1 MKNKKKIL
9 VFCIFLIIVTSFF
22 VVFVSCVKKP
32 KKDNETKV
40 EKKVDQSVIDNFAYN
55 FVKKTFPSSIKLNEN
70 IYYKFDINAKDN
82 KNNQEKNYT
91 VYILFNYDKQD
102 ISIKVEDKDS
112 KKKILCYD
120 GKSIFYPDSDKH
132 PDKIKKDLN
141 FKKIIE
147 YFSTYDE
154 NKINKE
160 GNYSNLGSYF
170 FKQFTFFFDQVFLG
184 VLPKKIKIKADKK
197 SNFSENDKILSF
209 IYNAEG
215 TYEKQDIISI
225 KTKDLDTTFLSFLP
239 LDFIYSVKE
248 LKNKFE
254 KSSIQFL
261 LDKNNSNFN
270 IIFREKDKNNSVLEI
285 KTKLSNI
292 ASKVENINYFSELLD
307 IEDKNEYSE
316 KDFFYKKSTF
326 DINVKNATTI
336 NLKAKLEL
344 VFNPNSI
351 FEYLNIEKKSPK
363 ILEVTTPK
371 KEEAY
376 ENIKNKFL
384 FEISNTEKKQ
394 IFLLQYDPH
403 NNKNDFVSIAIKK
416 NIVEQILKNKNKN
429 IKISDYIKEDD
440 VIKKDDIE
448 YLLFQTSLNVFIN
461 NISKILVSPDNILDL
476 SELLK
481 KQQNNTSNSIYQI
494 LEFLE
499 VLNRVSKVDKKGIY
513 FDKNSDKYNEL
524 LKKYKIEDIIL
535 TLIKYLPGES
545 YEILKSDESFEKIL
559 TELFNNIE
567 KYKIGDISN
576 LILETENKQI
586 NICLKENSL
595 EKPLVI
601 DNIDIFIN
609 KFLKNN
615 LEINL
620 KFDENDYKKAQIV
633 SSNRYLERVIIEK
646 DEKYNIYKFNL
657 LISEF
662 SNKSIYESLKY
673 IYLNDNNESKLF
685 SAYNIS
691 FYVKIKA

>member
-9 VFCIFLIIVTSFF
+9 VFCVFLIIVTSFF

-82 KNNQEKNYT
+82 KDNQEKNYA
-91 VYILFNYDKQD
+91 VHILFNYDKQD
-102 ISIKVEDKDS
+102 ISIKVEDKDL

-120 GKSIFYPDSDKH
+120 GKSIFYPDSDKNS
-132 PDKIKKDLN
+132 DKIKKDLN

-209 IYNAEG
+209 IYDAEG

-248 LKNKFE
+248 LKSKFE

-270 IIFREKDKNNSVLEI
+270 IIFREKGKNNSVLEI

-292 ASKVENINYFSELLD
+292 ASKVENTNYFSELLD
-307 IEDKNEYSE
+307 IEDKDKYNE
-316 KDFFYKKSTF
+316 KDFFCKKSTF
-326 DINVKNATTI
+326 DINVKNITTI

-371 KEEAY
+371 KEESY
-376 ENIKNKFL
+376 KNIKNKFL
-384 FEISNTEKKQ
+384 FEISDTEKKQ
-394 IFLLQYDPH
+394 IFLLQYDPS

-440 VIKKDDIE
+440 VIKKDGIE

-481 KQQNNTSNSIYQI
+481 KQQNNMSNSIYQI

-499 VLNRVSKVDKKGIY
+499 VLNRVSKVDKNGIY

-535 TLIKYLPGES
+535 TLIKYLPGDS
-545 YEILKSDESFEKIL
+545 YEILKSDETFENISI
-559 TELFNNIE
+559 ELFNDIE
-567 KYKIGDISN
+567 KYKIGDVSN
-576 LILETENKQI
+576 LILEAENKQI
-586 NICLKENSL
+586 NIYLKENSL
-595 EKPLVI
+595 EKPLAI

-620 KFDENDYKKAQIV
+620 KFDKNDYKKAQIV

-691 FYVKIKA
+691 FYVKVKA

>member
-9 VFCIFLIIVTSFF
+9 VFCVFLIIVTSFF

-91 VYILFNYDKQD
+91 VYILFNYDKQN
-102 ISIKVEDKDS
+102 ISIKVEDKDL

-120 GKSIFYPDSDKH
+120 GESIFYPDSDKY

-170 FKQFTFFFDQVFLG
+170 FKQFTLFFDEVFLG

-209 IYNAEG
+209 IYDAEG

-285 KTKLSNI
+285 KTKLSDI
-292 ASKVENINYFSELLD
+292 ASKVENTNYFSELLD
-307 IEDKNEYSE
+307 IKDKNEYSK
-316 KDFFYKKSTF
+316 KDFFCKKSTF

-336 NLKAKLEL
+336 NLKAKLEF

-394 IFLLQYDPH
+394 IFLLQYDPSE
-403 NNKNDFVSIAIKK
+403 NKNDFVSIAVKK

-545 YEILKSDESFEKIL
+545 YEILKSDESFENIL
-559 TELFNNIE
+559 TELFNDIE

-576 LILETENKQI
+576 LILKVENKQI